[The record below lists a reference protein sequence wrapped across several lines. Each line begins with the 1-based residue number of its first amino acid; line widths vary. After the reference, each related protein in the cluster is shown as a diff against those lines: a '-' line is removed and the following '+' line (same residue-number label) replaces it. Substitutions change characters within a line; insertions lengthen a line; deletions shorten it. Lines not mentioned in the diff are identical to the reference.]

1 VARGKKKSLAL
12 HELRSEGQTAV
23 SHDDMSSMLYQFF
36 DQIFGTAAVRERAI
50 DLETLGLCPID
61 LAALHE
67 PFSEAEVLAAIG
79 QLPADRAPGP
89 DGFTGAFYKA
99 AWNTIKADVLAALNS
114 FHSGRGRGFEK
125 LNNGLIVLLPK
136 KPDAVT
142 PGDFRPIAMVH
153 SFGKLVSKI
162 LALRLAP
169 FMPCLV
175 STNQT
180 AFVRKRSILDSYKY
194 VQCAA
199 AVFRRRKIPKLLLKL
214 DISKAFDSLAW
225 SFLLEI
231 LLKLGF
237 STRWCNWISV
247 LLSTASS
254 RILLNGVPGAPITHR
269 RGVRQ
274 GDALSPL
281 LFIIA
286 MEVLNKLF
294 CKADDAGILRPLG
307 PSAIKSRCSFY
318 ADDVILFME
327 PVVEEVEAIKSLLLL
342 FGDSAGL
349 KINLAKCSV
358 SPLSGRETDLAGV
371 VCSLGCKIVEL
382 PVTYLGLSLHSGPSP
397 RTKYKDSWTRWRPD
411 CQRGEDR

>member
-1 VARGKKKSLAL
+1 
-12 HELRSEGQTAV
+12 
-23 SHDDMSSMLYQFF
+23 M
-36 DQIFGTAAVRERAI
+36 
-50 DLETLGLCPID
+50 
-61 LAALHE
+61 
-67 PFSEAEVLAAIG
+67 
-79 QLPADRAPGP
+79 
-89 DGFTGAFYKA
+89 
-99 AWNTIKADVLAALNS
+99 
-114 FHSGRGRGFEK
+114 
-125 LNNGLIVLLPK
+125 
-136 KPDAVT
+136 T

-254 RILLNGVPGAPITHR
+254 KILLNGVPGAPITHR

-294 CKADDAGILRPLG
+294 CKADDAEIL
-307 PSAIKSRCSFY
+307 
-318 ADDVILFME
+318 
-327 PVVEEVEAIKSLLLL
+327 
-342 FGDSAGL
+342 
-349 KINLAKCSV
+349 
-358 SPLSGRETDLAGV
+358 
-371 VCSLGCKIVEL
+371 
-382 PVTYLGLSLHSGPSP
+382 
-397 RTKYKDSWTRWRPD
+397 
-411 CQRGEDR
+411 